1 MLAATTML
9 RVMDIT
15 LFGASAL
22 SARRH
27 ARTTGRYSLAPTER
41 NDVSTPRLREISPK
55 GRTYLERF
63 SADGVLHLRM
73 PRPADRPRAPKV
85 CGHVTTCALVPGS
98 FERLMPVPGSKEER
112 FFQQEQL
119 RLYVDAPALQLCW
132 FARDLSRRNGWEG
145 SRQAVRR
152 VAVLAMELMGTYSL
166 GPDPSIEAGEAYG
179 LAQLTTKDALAQQLG
194 ELSNIDGLVLARKA
208 VARAGEKA
216 ASPLEALFFLYLTLP
231 PRLGGLGISHVL
243 LNHPLDV
250 DELRRVGAAHTML
263 TPDLWLQDLGIVI
276 ECDSRLSHDTG
287 AFAVAHA
294 EAAAVDRREGRNM
307 LRDPFREDRQRAQD
321 CAAANLL
328 PMSVTAEDCAS
339 VEALIAFG
347 RRLCHAADARNAT
360 DKYVKKIERFARNP
374 EWRSNVRG
382 LLEAFALGGVY

>member
-1 MLAATTML
+1 
-9 RVMDIT
+9 
-15 LFGASAL
+15 
-22 SARRH
+22 
-27 ARTTGRYSLAPTER
+27 
-41 NDVSTPRLREISPK
+41 
-55 GRTYLERF
+55 
-63 SADGVLHLRM
+63 
-73 PRPADRPRAPKV
+73 
-85 CGHVTTCALVPGS
+85 
-98 FERLMPVPGSKEER
+98 MPVPGSKEER

-231 PRLGGLGISHVL
+231 PRLGGLGISQVL
-243 LNHPLDV
+243 LNHPLDA

-287 AFAVAHA
+287 AFAVAHVA
-294 EAAAVDRREGRNM
+294 PATSTATRTPAIVV
-307 LRDPFREDRQRAQD
+307 LTVVRAFLLAMSAYPLWCSVRGYLAGLPHAPSD
-321 CAAANLL
+321 YYCAAWEG
-328 PMSVTAEDCAS
+328 MSHS
-339 VEALIAFG
+339 
-347 RRLCHAADARNAT
+347 HAI
-360 DKYVKKIERFARNP
+360 VSI
-374 EWRSNVRG
+374 
-382 LLEAFALGGVY
+382 